1 MLNYEISITNIR
13 NQSWFLIVAGI
24 MGGIYFLVMNWELFW
39 AGGPGTATVRLT
51 LMKIHPGC
59 I

>member
-1 MLNYEISITNIR
+1 
-13 NQSWFLIVAGI
+13 

-39 AGGPGTATVRLT
+39 AGGPGIAIVSIT
-51 LMKIHPGC
+51 LMKIDPSC